1 MAMLPNSS
9 IPHEQYIKK
18 EIYALP
24 VLLNELGYKS
34 IASHPY
40 HASGW
45 ARTTIYP
52 LMGFSEATFIED
64 YPKQDFVRYYIS
76 DLEVYKYLLNK
87 LDEKEQSEKLFI
99 MGITMQNHGGYNSS
113 PEEFTKTIELEGV
126 DASYP
131 RAEEYLSLINLSDA
145 ALEYLL
151 TELERYEEKTV
162 LLFFGDHLP
171 SIEKELFDEIHGAP
185 FSTLDEQMLQYKVPF
200 LIWANY
206 DIQEQTID
214 GTSLN
219 YLGRYLL
226 EAAGIELPPYFQFL
240 KEMEESI
247 PVITGNG
254 YMSKEK
260 GSFAD
265 IKDAKGIEMQWIN
278 NYSILQYNSLFD
290 EKNMSQVFFDVKQ

>member
-1 MAMLPNSS
+1 M
-9 IPHEQYIKK
+9 
-18 EIYALP
+18 
-24 VLLNELGYKS
+24 
-34 IASHPY
+34 
-40 HASGW
+40 
-45 ARTTIYP
+45 
-52 LMGFSEATFIED
+52 
-64 YPKQDFVRYYIS
+64 
-76 DLEVYKYLLNK
+76 
-87 LDEKEQSEKLFI
+87 
-99 MGITMQNHGGYNSS
+99 
-113 PEEFTKTIELEGV
+113 
-126 DASYP
+126 
-131 RAEEYLSLINLSDA
+131 
-145 ALEYLL
+145 
-151 TELERYEEKTV
+151 
-162 LLFFGDHLP
+162 P